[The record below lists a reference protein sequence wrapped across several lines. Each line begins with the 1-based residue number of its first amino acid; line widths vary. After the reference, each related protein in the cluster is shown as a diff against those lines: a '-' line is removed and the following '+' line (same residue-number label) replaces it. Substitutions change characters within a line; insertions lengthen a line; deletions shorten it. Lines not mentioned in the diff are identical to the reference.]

1 MVNNNIFYNAINEDI
16 TMVKGDTL
24 SFNFQIDGMGADRFD
39 DVIFTVKDNPGS
51 NTVLFKCDLNEG
63 VTCEVDE
70 ENHLIYTLRVSPNKT
85 KDLFVGGYY
94 YDLVALHSRDVLT
107 FMRGKLNLVYNVRNA
122 NEGGGGIG

>member
-24 SFNFQIDGMGADRFD
+24 SFNFQIDGMGADRLD
-39 DVIFTVKDNPGS
+39 DVVFTVKDNPDS
-51 NTVLFKCDLNEG
+51 NTVLFKCDLSEG

>member
-1 MVNNNIFYNAINEDI
+1 MVNNNIFYNAIDENI

-39 DVIFTVKDNPGS
+39 DVVFTVKENPDS
-51 NTVLFKCDLNEG
+51 QTELFKCDLTEG

-85 KDLFVGGYY
+85 KDLFVGAYY

-107 FMRGKLNLVYNVRNA
+107 FMRGRLNLVYTTRNTA
-122 NEGGGGIG
+122 EGGGVIG

>member
-24 SFNFQIDGMGADRFD
+24 SFNFQINGMGADRFD
-39 DVIFTVKDNPGS
+39 DVVFTVKDNPDS
-51 NTVLFKCDLNEG
+51 DTVLFKCDLSEG

-70 ENHLIYTLRVSPNKT
+70 KNHLIYTLRVSPNKT

-107 FMRGKLNLVYNVRNA
+107 FMRGNLNLVYSVRNA
-122 NEGGGGIG
+122 EGGGVIG

>member
-39 DVIFTVKDNPGS
+39 DVVFTVKDNPNS
-51 NTVLFKCDLNEG
+51 ETELFKCNLAEG

-94 YDLVALHSRDVLT
+94 YSLVAFHSRDVLT
-107 FMRGKLNLVYNVRNA
+107 FMRGRLNLVYTTRNTA
-122 NEGGGGIG
+122 EGSGVIG